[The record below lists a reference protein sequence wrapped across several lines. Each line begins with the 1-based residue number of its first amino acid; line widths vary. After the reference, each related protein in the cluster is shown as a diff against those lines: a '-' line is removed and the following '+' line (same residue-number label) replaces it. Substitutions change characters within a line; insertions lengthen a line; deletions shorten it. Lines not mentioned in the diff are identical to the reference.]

1 MFLMTSSHVRF
12 RVLGVNPFVGIRYTG
27 FVDGSCLWDLSL
39 GHRTGV
45 GKFDGEA
52 FRVGCAGFFL
62 LGGGEGEEENPGHV
76 HHGLFSRE
84 PLPPTE
90 DSE

>member
-1 MFLMTSSHVRF
+1 MCTF
-12 RVLGVNPFVGIRYTG
+12 TG
-27 FVDGSCLWDLSL
+27 D
-39 GHRTGV
+39 